1 MNGQPNMNS
10 QIAVFIDFEN
20 IATAAER
27 EHQELDI
34 SLLIDFLKTRGRIA
48 IKRAYGDW
56 GRYPKYKLDLLE
68 NAIDLIH
75 LYSYGVS
82 GKNRADI
89 RLAIDAI
96 EAVFSHENVEVFT
109 IMSGDSDFSSLITK
123 LREYGKYTIGIG
135 LRKSTS
141 DLLVKSCDEFIFY
154 ETLLGSPDLA
164 REFDRSEA
172 QDLLIRALKA
182 FEQKG
187 EIPINAS
194 KLKQTMVAL
203 DPSFNEANY
212 GYEQFQDFL
221 EDSRSL
227 VKLEAV
233 GKTLLVSPLASGE
246 MEDLPSDDELPL
258 ALRYERFLKKV
269 GFGVI
274 SVQSRRGII
283 EDFYALMRTVQREM
297 TLNLAIDLLK
307 ERYDTEGIL
316 YSKFTVREVMKL
328 TLRSG
333 CLSFTG
339 GPPSFATP
347 VVLPPGVSLDDLI
360 RRSEMVYLSKI
371 VEGHL
376 PVVLEDL
383 SIALFQTAS
392 YADYI
397 EDLLGHLVQAG
408 IIERD
413 QAGFRPRLQEL
424 MNWISPETLAAVS
437 EDLAHVTLPPDLR
450 PTSAEARRVFDE
462 GSKSRKD
469 FAVSSIKYLQAAKL
483 QQLALESGEP
493 EAVVDDFKW
502 YLASY
507 CSVQA
512 GFLYF
517 QKNYDAAIPYYLA
530 FFSLVYEGEI
540 LWDRVKGLIN
550 PMLSY
555 YFVIAANRLGAPFPK
570 RPGYTDPAEVA
581 VLLYNHPHA
590 QVRAGFEEQIRLL
603 AGVNLALVRN
613 LLSSIRSVQAD
624 PLSKDQTAAYLRQI
638 ALAGASDLL
647 AESLLPTGSILDDTP
662 AAHI

>member
-1 MNGQPNMNS
+1 MDGQSNMNS

-20 IATAAER
+20 IATAAEK
-27 EHQELDI
+27 EHQELDL

-96 EAVFSHENVEVFT
+96 EAVFAHENIDTVTV
-109 IMSGDSDFSSLITK
+109 MSGDSDFSSLITK

-141 DLLVKSCDEFIFY
+141 DLLVRSCDEFIFY
-154 ETLLGSPDLA
+154 ETLLGTPDLS

-172 QDLLIRALKA
+172 QDLLVRALKA

-187 EIPINAS
+187 ELPINAT
-194 KLKQTMVAL
+194 KLRQTMVAL
-203 DPSFNEANY
+203 DPSFNETNY
-212 GYEQFQDFL
+212 GYEQFHDFL
-221 EDSRSL
+221 TDSRSL
-227 VKLEAV
+227 VKLEFA
-233 GKTLLVSPLASGE
+233 GRTLFVSPLASEELGQLPTDGE
-246 MEDLPSDDELPL
+246 LSLD
-258 ALRYERFLKKV
+258 LRYERYLKKA
-269 GFGVI
+269 GFGVV
-274 SVQSRRGII
+274 SAQSRRSII
-283 EDFYALMRTVQREM
+283 EDFYAFMRTTQREM

-328 TLRSG
+328 IFRSG

-347 VVLPPGVSLDDLI
+347 VILPTYVTVEELM

-376 PVVLEDL
+376 PVEPEDL
-383 SIALFQTAS
+383 SMALFQTAG

-397 EDLLGHLVQAG
+397 EALLGQMVQEG
-408 IIERD
+408 VVVRNG
-413 QAGFRPRLQEL
+413 AGFRPRVQEVIAL
-424 MNWISPETLAAVS
+424 ISPQAAAAVTQ
-437 EDLAHVTLPPDLR
+437 DLANVALPPDLV
-450 PTSAEARRVFDE
+450 PTSAESRRVFDE

-483 QQLALESGEP
+483 QQLALEAGEP

-517 QKNYDAAIPYYLA
+517 QKNYDAAMPYYLA

-540 LWDRVKGLIN
+540 LWDKVKGLIN

-555 YFVIAANRLGAPFPK
+555 YFVIAANRIGAPFPK

-581 VLLYNHPHA
+581 VLLHNHFNP
-590 QVRAGFEEQIRLL
+590 QVQAGFEEQIQLL
-603 AGVNLALVRN
+603 ASVNLAMVRN
-613 LLSSIRSVQAD
+613 LLVAIRSVQAD
-624 PLSKDQTAAYLRQI
+624 PLFKEKTAAYLRQV
-638 ALAGASDLL
+638 ALAGSND
-647 AESLLPTGSILDDTP
+647 G
-662 AAHI
+662 